1 LPDLE
6 KVKVLIA
13 DDHALIREGLRK
25 ILSTDPR
32 IEVVAEADDGEK
44 TIEYAVKFNPD
55 IILMDI
61 NMPKTNGI
69 SATKTIKKEKP
80 QIGII
85 ALTIHN
91 QEEYLFELIN
101 AGISGYLLKDISPDL
116 LIETIIGV
124 SKGNSFIHP
133 SMTTKVFTE
142 FNRLSHL
149 ISSQNQPDGLTKRE
163 MEVLKLIAH
172 GDNNRSIAQK
182 LYLSEKTVK
191 NHITSIFQKI
201 GVIDR
206 TQAALY
212 AIKNKLAEIS

>member
-1 LPDLE
+1 MK

-32 IEVVAEADDGEK
+32 IEVVAEVKNGKEA
-44 TIEYAVKFNPD
+44 IEYALKTNPD

-61 NMPKTNGI
+61 NMPEINGI
-69 SATKTIKKEKP
+69 SATKIIKKEKP

-85 ALTIHN
+85 ALTIHD

-101 AGISGYLLKDISPDL
+101 AGISGYLLKDIGPDL
-116 LIETIIGV
+116 LIETILGV

-142 FNRLSHL
+142 FNRLSNL
-149 ISSQNQPDGLTKRE
+149 VASQNQPNGLTKRE
-163 MEVLKLIAH
+163 VEVLKLIAQ
-172 GDNNRSIAQK
+172 GENNRSIAQK

-191 NHITSIFQKI
+191 NHITNIFQKI
-201 GVIDR
+201 GVVDR

-212 AIKNKLAEIS
+212 AIKNKLAEIT